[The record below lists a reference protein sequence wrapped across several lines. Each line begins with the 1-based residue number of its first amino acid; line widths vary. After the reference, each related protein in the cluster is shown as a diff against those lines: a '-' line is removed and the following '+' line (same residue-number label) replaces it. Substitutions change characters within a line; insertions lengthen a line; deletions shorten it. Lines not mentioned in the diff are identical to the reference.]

1 MFTGLIQAVG
11 EVTAS
16 APSKAGRRLEIDPRG
31 WGYAP
36 EAGASVCV
44 NGACLSQAGA
54 FGGRLVFDVIPET
67 LEKTT
72 LGELGVGSR
81 VNLEKSL
88 AAGDLIGG
96 HFVQGHVDGVGVVE
110 RVETEDEWRVRVAA
124 PAGVARYLAPKG
136 SVGIAG
142 VSLTIAALE
151 GDALEV
157 ALIPTTLAETT
168 LGDLLEGDRVNLEAD
183 MLAKQVWAILERRG
197 ERLGQG

>member
-1 MFTGLIQAVG
+1 VFTGLIQAVG

-16 APSKAGRRLEIDPRG
+16 APSEAGRRLEIDPRG
-31 WGYAP
+31 WGYVP

-44 NGACLSQAGA
+44 SGACLSQAGPY
-54 FGGRLVFDVIPET
+54 GGRLVFDVIPET

-110 RVETEDEWRVRVAA
+110 RVQRDGEWRVRVAA
-124 PAGVARYLAPKG
+124 PGVVARHLAPKG
-136 SVGIAG
+136 SVAIEG

-168 LGDLLEGDRVNLEAD
+168 LGDLREGDRVNLEAD

-197 ERLGQG
+197 EAAGQG